1 MSRQKDTD
9 KSDQAFRE
17 LIRVLEDAIRA
28 GVDSVGLEYE
38 DRNWIV
44 YRNFGNTGLGAARIA
59 KELQWDVINQIYER
73 AGLSRKSS
81 GKMQVSLLGKNYEV
95 AVKTHESFGE
105 SVYHLTLKERQE
117 KEAATVQQKKQKK
130 NPASKAFA
138 PIRWEFDPDIPT
150 LDFFEEGPL
159 DETWNLQ
166 EAVDRFVYWLEEDCF
181 LIWEAVVCEEQGIT
195 LAPKQKKLLGSL
207 LDFND
212 EGDNQ
217 ILYIDEIPRPSEPW
231 HVILNRIVPYLL
243 IEPFRTFDCQD
254 GVRCEGWNQIMAALQ
269 EHGQGLSL
277 PLGVEQVEEVVPAE
291 LRHKLWLQF
300 CFNDLS
306 GLGQEESLTLDD
318 PEECYRIEGF
328 IDQLREFKESVAYFG
343 LTLDS
348 LLTKVV
354 LPERDQPIFVRMM
367 QENLG
372 LSSAHERI
380 ANHL

>member
-1 MSRQKDTD
+1 MQK
-9 KSDQAFRE
+9 
-17 LIRVLEDAIRA
+17 
-28 GVDSVGLEYE
+28 
-38 DRNWIV
+38 
-44 YRNFGNTGLGAARIA
+44 
-59 KELQWDVINQIYER
+59 
-73 AGLSRKSS
+73 
-81 GKMQVSLLGKNYEV
+81 
-95 AVKTHESFGE
+95 
-105 SVYHLTLKERQE
+105 
-117 KEAATVQQKKQKK
+117 KKQKK
-130 NPASKAFA
+130 SPASRTKA

-166 EAVDRFVYWLEEDCF
+166 EAVDRFVRWLEEDRF

-195 LAPKQKKLLGSL
+195 LTPKQKKLLGSL

-212 EGDNQ
+212 EGDDQ
-217 ILYIDEIPRPSEPW
+217 ILYIDEMPRPSEPW

-243 IEPFRTFDCQD
+243 IEPFQTFDCQD
-254 GVRCEGWNQIMAALQ
+254 EVKCEGWNQIMNALQ

-277 PLGVEQVEEVVPAE
+277 PLGVEEVTEVVPAE

-300 CFNDLS
+300 CFGDLS
-306 GLGQEESLTLDD
+306 GLGQEENLPLDD
-318 PEECYRIEGF
+318 PEQHYRIEWF
-328 IDQLREFKESVAYFG
+328 IDHLRQLKESVAYFG

-380 ANHL
+380 SDHL